1 MRQIKTNYLPSDKAM
16 LEKSFC
22 FFSQCWHKNNRMRQY
37 FLKGHSLLSLNGLT
51 PNNSQFSNKN
61 IQISQ
66 EINSTMQVFY
76 HGGFIS
82 KVTSK
87 DFIHGFKT

>member
-1 MRQIKTNYLPSDKAM
+1 MKQIVPTNCQVTKL
-16 LEKSFC
+16 
-22 FFSQCWHKNNRMRQY
+22 CWKYHSASLVNAGTKNNHMRQY
-37 FLKGHSLLSLNGLT
+37 FLKGHSLLSLNGFT